1 MSGHPSRARFWRRI
15 WVPLLLG
22 TFLAAC
28 DTGGAGG
35 VPTTK
40 PEVPTEP
47 TPPPKPK
54 EWHVS
59 TFAGGG
65 SAGGDGIATEAGFGT
80 PYGIVQIG
88 DTLYVPDEGLHSI
101 RTVHAATARVGT
113 IIPSRRTGLSNHADG
128 PGTSARFNQPRGA
141 AAGADGKLYVA
152 DFGNNRIRSVNLADS
167 DNTVETI
174 AGDGIA
180 GSTNGKGTEA
190 RFNGPSGLAVRGN
203 TLYVADVN
211 THSIRAVNLAESEK
225 TVTTIAGSGTAGH
238 VNGAGTAAQFYGPS
252 GLALS
257 GDILYVA
264 DYASNRIRAVNLA
277 DSDNTVTTI
286 AGDGTRASKDGTG
299 TAAQLNG
306 PAALAVIGDTLYFTE
321 KEGHRIRTIDIE
333 TKRVSTIAGTGT
345 KGNINGIGS
354 LAQFSLPLHIAGS
367 GDTLY
372 VTSGKQIRKLEY
384 REVDS

>member
-1 MSGHPSRARFWRRI
+1 MIHKDRYNYTSGHPSRAGFRRRI

-22 TFLAAC
+22 GFLAAC

-35 VPTTK
+35 VPTTE

-113 IIPSRRTGLSNHADG
+113 IIPSRRAGLSVHADG

-152 DFGNNRIRSVNLADS
+152 DFGNNRIRSVNLADP

-174 AGDGIA
+174 AGSGTA

-190 RFNGPSGLAVRGN
+190 RFNGPSGLAVRGS

-211 THSIRAVNLAESEK
+211 TNSIRAVNLASSEN
-225 TVTTIAGSGTAGH
+225 TVTTITGSGTAGH
-238 VNGAGTAAQFYGPS
+238 VNGA
-252 GLALS
+252 
-257 GDILYVA
+257 
-264 DYASNRIRAVNLA
+264 
-277 DSDNTVTTI
+277 
-286 AGDGTRASKDGTG
+286 G

-321 KEGHRIRTIDIE
+321 KEGHRIRTIDIA
-333 TKRVSTIAGTGT
+333 TARVSTIAGTGT